1 MIFRGALVW
10 PTSRCD
16 LRISL
21 STVRSSILL
30 QSFVAAADLVVAS
43 LLSIA
48 HGQSPVFTKSIGTV
62 TNKRHVSVPPVL

>member
-1 MIFRGALVW
+1 MIFREALVW

-43 LLSIA
+43 LLSCNEKPFCYA
-48 HGQSPVFTKSIGTV
+48 FNRYCH
-62 TNKRHVSVPPVL
+62 